1 MPESDEINLDD
12 YGDDE
17 RVMFISFEVSIKFR
31 LD

>member
-17 RVMFISFEVSIKFR
+17 HVMFISFEVSIKFR